1 MKTKEDNRMFDQLQE
16 MMSTPQTRDMV
27 FKMIAQQ
34 VAQAPPERREA
45 LSRVSVILERTE
57 RGMNLAVSHSD
68 DPQVEEVIRGAIE
81 NWTEMLSRGF
91 QSMGFRVEIV
101 D

>member
-1 MKTKEDNRMFDQLQE
+1 MLDQLQQ
-16 MMSTPQTRDMV
+16 MMATPQAREMV

-45 LSRVSVILERTE
+45 LSRVTVTLERTG
-57 RGMNLAVSHSD
+57 RGMHLEVGHSD
-68 DPQVEEVIRGAIE
+68 DEQIEEVIREAIDK
-81 NWTEMLSRGF
+81 WTDMLSRGF

-101 D
+101 E

>member
-1 MKTKEDNRMFDQLQE
+1 MLDQFQQMFE
-16 MMSTPQTRDMV
+16 SPQARDMV

-45 LSRVSVILERTE
+45 LSRVTVTLERVG
-57 RGMNLAVSHSD
+57 RGMHLEVGRSD
-68 DPQVEEVIRGAIE
+68 DQQVEEVVRDAIA
-81 NWTEMLSRGF
+81 NWTDMLSRGF

>member
-1 MKTKEDNRMFDQLQE
+1 MFDQLQQ
-16 MMSTPQTRDMV
+16 MMATPQAREMV
-27 FKMIAQQ
+27 FRMIAQQ

-45 LSRVSVILERTE
+45 LSRVTVTLETTE
-57 RGMNLAVSHSD
+57 RGMRLDVGRSD
-68 DPQVEEVIRGAIE
+68 DEYVEGVIRQAIE

-101 D
+101 E

>member
-1 MKTKEDNRMFDQLQE
+1 MFDQLQQ
-16 MMSTPQTRDMV
+16 MMATPQAREMV

-45 LSRVSVILERTE
+45 LARVTVTLEKTT
-57 RGMNLAVSHSD
+57 RGMHLEVGYSD
-68 DPQVEEVIRGAIE
+68 DAEVEAIIQNAIE
-81 NWTEMLSRGF
+81 NWSDMMSRGF
-91 QSMGFRVEIV
+91 QSMGFQVEIV

>member
-1 MKTKEDNRMFDQLQE
+1 MKQKEENKMFDQMQQ
-16 MMSTPQTRDMV
+16 MMATPQAREMV

-45 LSRVSVILERTE
+45 LSRVTVTLEKME
-57 RGMNLAVSHSD
+57 RGMRLEVGHSD
-68 DPQVEEVIRGAIE
+68 DPQVEEVVRGAIE
-81 NWTEMLSRGF
+81 NWTDMLARGF
-91 QSMGFRVEIV
+91 QSMGFSVEIV

>member
-1 MKTKEDNRMFDQLQE
+1 MLNQLQQ
-16 MMSTPQTRDMV
+16 MLATPQAREMV

-45 LSRVSVILERTE
+45 LARVTVALEKTA
-57 RGMNLAVSHSD
+57 RGMHLKVGHSD
-68 DPQVEEVIRGAIE
+68 DEQVEGIIKEAIE
-81 NWTEMLSRGF
+81 NWADMLSRGF

-101 D
+101 E

>member
-1 MKTKEDNRMFDQLQE
+1 MLDQLQN
-16 MMSTPQTRDMV
+16 MMATPQAREMV
-27 FKMIAQQ
+27 FNMIARE
-34 VAQAPPERREA
+34 VAKAPPERREA
-45 LSRVSVILERTE
+45 LSRVTVTLEKTE
-57 RGMNLAVSHSD
+57 RGMHLEVSHSD
-68 DPQVEEVIRGAIE
+68 DPQVEETIRGAIE